1 MLDFTAAL
9 LCYYPASLC
18 ILLLQ
23 IGYKSTS
30 LFIVNLF
37 LHARSHPAGS
47 KRECGVFARGCC
59 GYSGLMC
66 PCVNFVRPA
75 SREYFC
81 PPILGCPRIVLHSVD
96 PTPTMLCPPTS
107 QNPAFSK
114 SSLSISRHLLTPQ
127 SRLHDSCWPSSSL
140 PTLFSA
146 VVMVVYSPS
155 SRQSST
161 PHRGCEEFPSVS
173 PANVRGGRNALGYS
187 HSIPHRPPSG
197 HNG

>member
-37 LHARSHPAGS
+37 IHARSHPAGS

-114 SSLSISRHLLTPQ
+114 SSLSISRRHSLDYTTAAGQVLLCPLFSPQ
-127 SRLHDSCWPSSSL
+127 SSWWSIY
-140 PTLFSA
+140 
-146 VVMVVYSPS
+146 YSPS